1 MAVNPTEPPGSEP
14 RAEPPGSEPRAAP
27 PGSAGSAAGLPERV
41 ARLGVPDLVYRVLR
55 GLVRGIN
62 RLWFRVDLQ
71 VEEPVPDAGPV
82 ILAPVHR
89 SFLDF
94 LVVSEVTRRKIFYM
108 AKDDLWKSPLLGS
121 FLEAIGAFPVNRSG
135 ADRLALDRAQEVL
148 ERGDALIVFPEGTR
162 RHGPVVEDLQEGA
175 AFLAART
182 GAPVVPIGVGGSAR
196 AMPKGSKLVRPVKIH
211 LRVGRALPAP
221 ARTGRGRVPRS
232 QVHAF
237 SEQIRAEL
245 QRLFDQAEAAAADS
259 HR

>member
-1 MAVNPTEPPGSEP
+1 MAVTPTDPDGAPDRRDPP
-14 RAEPPGSEPRAAP
+14 AA
-27 PGSAGSAAGLPERV
+27 ALADRV
-41 ARLGVPDLVYRVLR
+41 ARLGVPDVVYTLLR
-55 GLVRGIN
+55 WLVRLVN
-62 RLWFRVDLQ
+62 RVWFRVEPQ
-71 VEEPVPDAGPV
+71 FEAPVPDTGPV

-94 LVVSEVTRRKIFYM
+94 LVVSEATRRKIFYM
-108 AKDDLWKSPLLGS
+108 AKDDLWRSPLLGT

-162 RHGPVVEDLQEGA
+162 RHGPVVKDLQEGA

-196 AMPKGSKLVRPVKIH
+196 AMPKGTKLVRPVKIH
-211 LRVGRALPAP
+211 LRVGRPLAAP
-221 ARTGRGRVPRS
+221 ERTGRGRVPRS

-237 SEQIRAEL
+237 TEQIRAEV
-245 QRLFDQAEAAAADS
+245 QRLFDEAEAAAVAGRQRTPDTC
-259 HR
+259 